1 MKALMRGLVEMQGW
15 DGMNPNGALQ
25 RYAPP
30 QTCHTSLWVSLIH
43 KVDV

>member
-15 DGMNPNGALQ
+15 DGMHPNGVLH

-30 QTCHTSLWVSLIH
+30 QTCLTSLWVSLIH